1 MLIGAHLRNLEVGMK
16 NRQGRNGFTLVELMV
31 VAVIVAILA
40 AVAIPLMSANKKRAM
55 ATEAQAAL
63 GTVRSA
69 LRAMYAETG
78 AYNTNLNGQVLATG
92 SGGSVT
98 NIPGIS
104 PGDLNGRY
112 FSQES
117 YAISNIAANAYTL
130 VANGTSSVASNSAE
144 VAGIVITLNEQGD
157 FAISGL

>member
-1 MLIGAHLRNLEVGMK
+1 MRRGTK
-16 NRQGRNGFTLVELMV
+16 KCGFTLVELMV

-78 AYNTNLNGQVLATG
+78 AYNIDLNGNTL
-92 SGGSVT
+92 SGGSSFSVT
-98 NIPGIS
+98 NVPGIS
-104 PGDLNGRY
+104 PGDLDGRY
-112 FSQES
+112 FSEES
-117 YAISNIAANAYTL
+117 YALSVVDADGYTL
-130 VANGTSSVASNSAE
+130 EATGNNSTATNAAD
-144 VAGIVITLNEQGD
+144 VAGIVIRLNEEGTFFIQG
-157 FAISGL
+157 L